1 LGEIGARIVF
11 PRLHPLTGLLRPVSN
26 DPIAFEYIPNAEVD
40 NVRINSD
47 GYRDD
52 PFPLQKDVGEV
63 RIVWLGD
70 SIVMGWGVSKEDRFT
85 DILNSKLKDHH
96 PKVRTINLGVE
107 SYSNYQELL
116 LMKRKGVAL
125 EPDIII
131 LGFCWNDILK
141 YEHFVNSSGDNRFLL
156 QNESSVYKEDYSLRK
171 RISDYVFIHSRL
183 LDYLRNAA
191 GRVVDELFLIDE
203 GQKKQLPFT
212 DFLDWYMNAWRSKQ
226 LDTLEMQIESMQR
239 ISQDN
244 NAKFIIVMIPLS
256 IQVDNDSKFE
266 KYLADIDSTQEK
278 LRLYCNFHKIAFYDL
293 EPGLIEA
300 SKTKHQ
306 VLYLD
311 VWHFNEYGN
320 RATANLIYDY
330 LEEKKFIPWKESIR

>member
-1 LGEIGARIVF
+1 
-11 PRLHPLTGLLRPVSN
+11 
-26 DPIAFEYIPNAEVD
+26 
-40 NVRINSD
+40 
-47 GYRDD
+47 
-52 PFPLQKDVGEV
+52 
-63 RIVWLGD
+63 
-70 SIVMGWGVSKEDRFT
+70 
-85 DILNSKLKDHH
+85 
-96 PKVRTINLGVE
+96 
-107 SYSNYQELL
+107 
-116 LMKRKGVAL
+116 
-125 EPDIII
+125 
-131 LGFCWNDILK
+131 
-141 YEHFVNSSGDNRFLL
+141 
-156 QNESSVYKEDYSLRK
+156 
-171 RISDYVFIHSRL
+171 
-183 LDYLRNAA
+183 
-191 GRVVDELFLIDE
+191 
-203 GQKKQLPFT
+203 
-212 DFLDWYMNAWRSKQ
+212 MNAWRSKQ